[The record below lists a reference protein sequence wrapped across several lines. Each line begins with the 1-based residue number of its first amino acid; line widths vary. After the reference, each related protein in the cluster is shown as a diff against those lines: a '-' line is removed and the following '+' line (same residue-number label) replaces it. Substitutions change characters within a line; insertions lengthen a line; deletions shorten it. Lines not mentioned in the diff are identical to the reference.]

1 MEALSGTGPER
12 TRIVAVTSV
21 ELTMMGTTIRQ
32 DSTAT
37 TVCDGRMRPLRQEY
51 AISSGGSTM
60 TVRALY
66 GPTTVTC
73 TMVAGG
79 APSKKELPIPKGASI
94 AADSSFLSL
103 GAHPKVGAKTTV
115 LYLNPLTVSLDKA
128 VLVVEAVRQV
138 ELSGTAY
145 DAVRVSA
152 TTPLGKVTSWEAASG
167 ETLWATLPLGMAMYR
182 MPENDARSPDAA
194 EPAHRD
200 LGVAREEP
208 EAPTPAGDFAVATA
222 IVPDRPIEAPR
233 AVRRLDI
240 ELSGLPSDLRP
251 ISDGRQTARPVAG
264 GTEITGSYLFAV
276 QADARRLASD
286 GSGDG
291 RYLKAAPYLDLD
303 RREIRDL
310 ARKLR
315 GPRGDARATAS
326 RIRGW
331 VNRELTGDYG
341 IGVPRSAVDVLRRKR
356 GVCRDYATLFAAIA
370 RAAGVPTRLVG
381 GIVYAEGRFYY
392 HAWVECWVGAWQPY
406 DATLG
411 TDFVDATHVKLAHGD
426 PTDMMQVYRAI
437 GKLQARV
444 RTVGR

>member
-1 MEALSGTGPER
+1 
-12 TRIVAVTSV
+12 
-21 ELTMMGTTIRQ
+21 
-32 DSTAT
+32 
-37 TVCDGRMRPLRQEY
+37 
-51 AISSGGSTM
+51 
-60 TVRALY
+60 
-66 GPTTVTC
+66 
-73 TMVAGG
+73 
-79 APSKKELPIPKGASI
+79 
-94 AADSSFLSL
+94 
-103 GAHPKVGAKTTV
+103 
-115 LYLNPLTVSLDKA
+115 
-128 VLVVEAVRQV
+128 
-138 ELSGTAY
+138 
-145 DAVRVSA
+145 
-152 TTPLGKVTSWEAASG
+152 
-167 ETLWATLPLGMAMYR
+167 
-182 MPENDARSPDAA
+182 
-194 EPAHRD
+194 
-200 LGVAREEP
+200 
-208 EAPTPAGDFAVATA
+208 
-222 IVPDRPIEAPR
+222 
-233 AVRRLDI
+233 
-240 ELSGLPSDLRP
+240 
-251 ISDGRQTARPVAG
+251 VAG